1 MTKRGFAAIVV
12 VVVLAGFG
20 GWRLLGG
27 GERARAAAD
36 AAPPPE
42 IPVTTTVAK
51 VQDVPVFLDGLGT
64 VQALST
70 VAIRA
75 QVSGVLVATPVRE
88 GQEVHKGEIVA
99 EIDPR
104 PYKAALD
111 QAVAHRE
118 EDAALL
124 ESQRLDLARY
134 QQLATKD
141 FASRQQVDDQQATV
155 NHQAATIA
163 ADDAAIESARINL
176 DFCVIRAPIDG
187 RVSLYQTFAGN
198 LVEVSSQGS
207 IVTITQDKPIS
218 VVFTLPEA
226 SLARVTNALARG
238 PVKVVVSNSD
248 DAKVLATGTLLAPN
262 NTIDTSTGTISLKA
276 QFANDDHHLW
286 PGQFVNTR
294 VQVQVL
300 AHAVTIP
307 VPAVEH
313 GPNGE
318 FVYVTK
324 PDGTVAPATVRIGY
338 QDDATAVVTSGL
350 SGGEA
355 VVTAGQSRL
364 SPGVRVKATDSASQ
378 PPSSPTEAADGSASP
393 G

>member
-1 MTKRGFAAIVV
+1 MGKRGLAAIIVV
-12 VVVLAGFG
+12 VALGGFG
-20 GWRLLGG
+20 GWRMLGG
-27 GERARAAAD
+27 TERARAAAD
-36 AAPPPE
+36 PAPPPE
-42 IPVTTTVAK
+42 IPVTTTKAK

-88 GQEVHKGEIVA
+88 GAEVHKGDVVA

-111 QAVAHRE
+111 EAVAHRD

-124 ESQRLDLARY
+124 QSQRLDLARY
-134 QQLATKD
+134 QSLAKQD
-141 FASRQQVDDQQATV
+141 YASRQQVDDQQATV

-163 ADDAAIESARINL
+163 ADDAALEAARINL
-176 DFCVIRAPIDG
+176 EFCVIRAPIDG

-198 LVEVSSQGS
+198 LIEVASQGS
-207 IVTITQDKPIS
+207 IVSITQDKPITA
-218 VVFTLPEA
+218 VFTLPES
-226 SLARVTNALARG
+226 SLARVQAALARG
-238 PVKVVVSNSD
+238 PVKVTVANSGE
-248 DAKVLATGTLLAPN
+248 ASVLAEGLLLTPDN
-262 NTIDTSTGTISLKA
+262 MIDVSTGTISLKA
-276 QFANDDHHLW
+276 QFANADDHLW

-300 AHAVTIP
+300 PRAVTIP
-307 VPAVEH
+307 VTAVEH
-313 GPNGE
+313 GPSGE
-318 FVYVTK
+318 FVYVTR
-324 PDGTVAPATVRIGY
+324 PDGTVAPVTVTVGY
-338 QDDATAVVTSGL
+338 QDDVTAVVDKGL

-355 VVTAGQSRL
+355 VVTDGQSRL
-364 SPGVRVKATDSASQ
+364 SPGVRVKATDSADQPASQ
-378 PPSSPTEAADGSASP
+378 PTEAADGSASP